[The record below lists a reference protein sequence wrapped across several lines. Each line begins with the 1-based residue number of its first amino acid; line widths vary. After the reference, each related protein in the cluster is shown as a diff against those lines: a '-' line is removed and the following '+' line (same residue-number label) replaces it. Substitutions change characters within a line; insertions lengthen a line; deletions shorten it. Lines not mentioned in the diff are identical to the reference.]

1 VTHSRQATKHII
13 LAGMVEADDCGNKT
27 PYITHT
33 KLDGFQQ
40 WITDQLYP

>member
-1 VTHSRQATKHII
+1 VTHSRQASKHVI

-27 PYITHT
+27 SYVTHT

-40 WITDQLYP
+40 WITNQLYP